1 MDRGDMDYPYQLTDR
16 VTLLDNHYFSIYLV
30 PANEVCALVEAR
42 VSACQYT
49 VVSP

>member
-1 MDRGDMDYPYQLTDR
+1 MDYPYQLTDP
-16 VTLLDNHYFSIYLV
+16 VTLLDNHYLSIYLV
-30 PANEVCALVEAR
+30 PGNEASALVEAR